1 VDLLPQ
7 ELSVF
12 GLPSLKKYQSYV
24 NKLREQYPSITLHC
38 GIELGDYHLVKD
50 FATGLIG
57 GFDFFPILG
66 SVHFLTDHTNV
77 AIPFPSP
84 LSTAQILDYY
94 ESNLRLVSE
103 CDIDVLAHLGV
114 YKRYYNNVPDESF
127 ATSLIKDIFAV
138 MIDKGIALEL
148 NFSGLFKPY
157 ASVIPEPHFIE
168 IYRDGRASVQSWQR
182 YSPSGKLWQH
192 LAGKRSDRRSPIPHQ
207 SPSSIAIRR
216 KLLQYSSQSCWWIG
230 YYSNR
235 ICCSFDGVCYFFI
248 KPISNLN
255 C

>member
-1 VDLLPQ
+1 MIKYDFHIHTEYSYDSRIKGIELMDRALELGYDELAITEHVDLLPQ

-12 GLPSLKKYQSYV
+12 GLPSLKKYQAYV
-24 NKLREQYPSITLHC
+24 GKLREQYPSLTLHC

-50 FATGLIG
+50 FATGLVG

-84 LSTAQILDYY
+84 LNEAQILDYY
-94 ESNLRLVSE
+94 ENNLRLVSE

-114 YKRYYNNVPDESF
+114 YKRYYTDVPDESF
-127 ATSLIKDIFAV
+127 AMALVKDIFAV

-157 ASVIPEPHFIE
+157 ASVIPEPPFIE
-168 IYRDGRASVQSWQR
+168 IYREMGGRLFSLGSDTHR
-182 YSPSGKLWQH
+182 LENFGSTLRGIDLIGDH
-192 LAGKRSDRRSPIPHQ
+192 LYPIKHSHP
-207 SPSSIAIRR
+207 
-216 KLLQYSSQSCWWIG
+216 
-230 YYSNR
+230 
-235 ICCSFDGVCYFFI
+235 
-248 KPISNLN
+248 
-255 C
+255 

>member
-1 VDLLPQ
+1 MIKYDFHIHTEYSYDSRIKGNEMMDRALELGYDELAITEHVDLLPQ

-12 GLPSLKKYQSYV
+12 GLPSLKKYQAYV

-38 GIELGDYHLVKD
+38 GIELGDYHLVND
-50 FATGLIG
+50 FATGLIC

-94 ESNLRLVSE
+94 ENNLRLVSE

-168 IYRDGRASVQSWQR
+168 LYRGMGGRLFSLGSDTHR
-182 YSPSGKLWQH
+182 LENFGSTLLGSGLIGDH
-192 LAGKRSDRRSPIPHQ
+192 LYPTNHRHP
-207 SPSSIAIRR
+207 
-216 KLLQYSSQSCWWIG
+216 
-230 YYSNR
+230 
-235 ICCSFDGVCYFFI
+235 
-248 KPISNLN
+248 
-255 C
+255 